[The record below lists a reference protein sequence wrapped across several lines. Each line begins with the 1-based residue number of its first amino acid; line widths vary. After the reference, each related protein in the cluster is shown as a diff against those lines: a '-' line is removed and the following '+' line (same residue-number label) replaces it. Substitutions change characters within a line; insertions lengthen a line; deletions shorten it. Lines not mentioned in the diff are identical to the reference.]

1 MTPSL
6 HAIRPFARHC
16 ALVALLSTSC
26 VAANAQEA
34 ATNASH
40 ESDAVLKARLTAELR
55 ATISMLAES
64 GAFGNV
70 PADQVHL
77 DVALPAQR
85 VSDLGLLVDSASD
98 RRDGVR
104 VLGVTPGEQAQKMG
118 VRGGD
123 LITAVNGI
131 SLAQR
136 DHAAGELRRIV
147 DALPDQAD
155 VSFDLLRTFGH
166 PITVRGVV
174 TSRRLPPMRLILG
187 DATTTMPATAA
198 PATAATPTDPNA
210 CGRISDFDVAPRQQ
224 QLHGARVLSIDGR
237 AAGPSDSHVFRVTAG
252 THTLEVGERIDAR
265 YLPFND
271 RQRQAGT
278 KTGTKTLQ
286 VDVPADTTL
295 LVAARLNA
303 DKQRQWQQAA
313 YWDPVVWKTAN
324 ERCR

>member
-1 MTPSL
+1 MTDSL
-6 HAIRPFARHC
+6 HAIESFARHRVT
-16 ALVALLSTSC
+16 ALVFALSC
-26 VAANAQEA
+26 ATASAQTATTAASNDA
-34 ATNASH
+34 A
-40 ESDAVLKARLTAELR
+40 LKARLAAELR
-55 ATISMLAES
+55 ATVSTLAES
-64 GAFGNV
+64 GAFGDV

-77 DVALPAQR
+77 DVAVPAQR

-123 LITAVNGI
+123 LIIAINGS

-174 TSRRLPPMRLILG
+174 TSRRLPPMRLVLG
-187 DATTTMPATAA
+187 DATTTV
-198 PATAATPTDPNA
+198 PATAATATAASQNAPDA

-224 QLHGARVLSIDGR
+224 QLHGARVLSIDGK
-237 AAGPSDSHVFRVTAG
+237 AAGPTDSHVFRVSAG
-252 THTLEVGERIDAR
+252 AHTLEVGERIDAR
-265 YLPFND
+265 YLSFND
-271 RQRQAGT
+271 RQRQAGSP
-278 KTGTKTLQ
+278 TGSKTLQ
-286 VDVPADTTL
+286 VDVPPDTTL

-303 DKQRQWQQAA
+303 GKQREWQHAA